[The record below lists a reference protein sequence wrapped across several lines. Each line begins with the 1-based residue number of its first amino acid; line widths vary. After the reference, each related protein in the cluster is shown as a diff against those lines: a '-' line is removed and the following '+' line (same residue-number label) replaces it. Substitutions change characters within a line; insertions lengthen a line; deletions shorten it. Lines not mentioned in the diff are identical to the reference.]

1 MYFTPFFRC
10 YVLQKY
16 VVVFLNKKKIN
27 KKQNNEK
34 EEKNPQTNRKQEV
47 HGPRRSHEEQ

>member
-1 MYFTPFFRC
+1 MYFTSFFRC

-16 VVVFLNKKKIN
+16 VVVFLKKKIN

-34 EEKNPQTNRKQEV
+34 EEKKHQTNRKQEV
-47 HGPRRSHEEQ
+47 HGPRRSPEEQ